1 MKRAISTISGLVVGL
16 GITCGAGADLVLA
29 KEGGFWQG
37 IYERIFRREPP
48 IPPSAGGSRPL
59 FSDGFCSVVPGPW
72 KREDAVML
80 RSRPVLMWKGDVAA
94 LQLKA
99 LPSEQVVWEQ
109 SVNLKPG
116 TDGLTRMLYP
126 GPALVRGEG
135 YRLVIRKRSGSE
147 VYSNFQLL
155 GGEKRSRLMGQL
167 GQLRDQAWQEGKRG
181 YELMGLQVDFL
192 NKQGLWLEGMQDIL
206 QSDDGS
212 LEWRKM
218 QAGLVGEVCK

>member
-1 MKRAISTISGLVVGL
+1 MKRAISNISGLLVGL
-16 GITCGAGADLVLA
+16 GITCGTGADLALA

-80 RSRPVLMWKGDVAA
+80 RSRPVLIWKGNVAE
-94 LQLKA
+94 LQLKT
-99 LPSEQVVWEQ
+99 LSGQSVWGQ

-116 TDGLTRMLYP
+116 ADGLTRMLYP
-126 GPALVRGEG
+126 GPALVPGEE
-135 YRLVIRKRSGSE
+135 YRLVIKKRSGSE
-147 VYSNFQLL
+147 IYSNFQVL
-155 GGEKRSRLMGQL
+155 GGEKRSHLMSQL
-167 GQLRDQAWQEGKRG
+167 GQLRDRSWQEGKRG